1 MQARLRVISAGPC
14 CTIQDSG
21 RRGHLRNGVSTS
33 GPMDW
38 VSFEVARSLANGPEA
53 GQRSRAAI
61 EVSVGGLEL
70 EVIGAAIDLGL
81 AGRGFQVSLND
92 VEVHYPARAH
102 ADVGT
107 RLKIKTG
114 RGGAWFYVASSAP
127 LALPPLL
134 SSFATHARYRIGPWP
149 EALLNAGDEIELG
162 ENRSTSGSVMVDFP
176 HLSSDAPI
184 RIVLGPQDALFDEN
198 AIADFLASNFELTL
212 RNDRMAYMLQGL
224 RIHPIVARDLITDG
238 TALGSIQIAGDGS
251 PYVLMAD
258 RSGCGGY
265 PKIATIIRA
274 DVGRFAQKRAGDK
287 IRFERTDIDTAV
299 IALRG
304 LRAEIGRLAE
314 IRSVCNPVL
323 EVMNEGRAISGVYD
337 ALEDYD

>member
-1 MQARLRVISAGPC
+1 MQPRLRVISAGPC

-21 RRGHLRNGVSTS
+21 RRGQLRNGVSTS

-38 VSFEVARSLANGPEA
+38 VSFEVARSLAEGPEA
-53 GQRSRAAI
+53 GAAI

-70 EVIGAAIDLGL
+70 EVVGAAVDLGL
-81 AGRGFQVSLND
+81 AGRGFHLSLND
-92 VEVHYPARAH
+92 VEIRYPARTH
-102 ADVGT
+102 ADVGS

-114 RGGAWFYVASSAP
+114 RTGAWFYVASSAP
-127 LALPPLL
+127 LALSPLL

-149 EALLNAGDEIELG
+149 AALLKAGDEVELAEG
-162 ENRSTSGSVMVDFP
+162 YGTVGTVEADFP

-184 RIVLGPQDALFDEN
+184 RIVLGPQDALFDN
-198 AIADFLASNFELTL
+198 KDIAEFLASDFELTL
-212 RNDRMAYMLQGL
+212 RNDRMAYVLEGL
-224 RIHPIVARDLITDG
+224 RVHPIVARDLITDG

-274 DVGRFAQKRAGDK
+274 DVGRFAQKRAGEK
-287 IRFERTDIDTAV
+287 IRFERTDIEAAV
-299 IALRG
+299 NALRG
-304 LRAEIGRLAE
+304 LRDGIGRLAE
-314 IRSVCNPVL
+314 LRSVGKPML
-323 EVMNEGRAISGVYD
+323 ELLSEGRAISGFHN